1 MGKNNLI
8 SGILVLVVI
17 LLIASTTIMVVSY
30 TTGIVNAAV
39 AFASTEQ
46 AAKLQACGVTMPNE
60 LIQLKADIPGL
71 LLPAIYVGLPALF
84 IVLSILMF
92 IAGYFYGSGMESR
105 SSSEST
111 TTTSD
116 QNRSKSSGRYKPGQH
131 VEKTTTQKSSRS
143 GSN

>member
-1 MGKNNLI
+1 MSKNNI
-8 SGILVLVVI
+8 VSGVLVLAVI

-30 TTGIVNAAV
+30 TTGILTAAV
-39 AFASTEQ
+39 SFASTEQ
-46 AAKLQACGVTMPNE
+46 MAKLQACGVTTPNE

-71 LLPAIYVGLPALF
+71 LLPAMYVGLPALL

-92 IAGYFYGSGMESR
+92 IAGYFYGSGMENR
-105 SSSEST
+105 SSSETT

-116 QNRSKSSGRYKPGQH
+116 QNRSKASGRYKPGQH

-143 GSN
+143 GGN